1 MIGGTPGGP
10 GMIGGTPGGPD
21 MIGGT
26 PGGPDSHYSQ
36 GRTPHPDFAF

>member
-36 GRTPHPDFAF
+36 GRTPHPDFAY

>member
-10 GMIGGTPGGPD
+10 GMIGGTPGGPN

-36 GRTPHPDFAF
+36 GRTPHPDFAY